1 MNVGVLVS
9 GRGTNLQALL
19 DADLSPAVITKVI
32 SNRPGAAAL
41 ARAEAAGVP
50 AQVIDH
56 KGFADRAAFEDALL
70 VALGDVELVVL
81 AGFMRV
87 LTPRFIDAFPLRIV
101 NTHPALLPAFP
112 GNDAAAQ
119 AIAHGV
125 KLAGVTVH
133 FVDAGVDTGPIIA
146 QRAVPVLVDDTAD
159 TLHHRIQ
166 VEEHRLLPRVVTA
179 LAAGRITCEGRRVR
193 VAPAGLAAP
202 PREQSS
208 QGPHPAQNFAD
219 ELL

>member
-1 MNVGVLVS
+1 MKVGVLVS

-19 DADLSPAVITKVI
+19 DADLSPAVITRVI

-41 ARAEAAGVP
+41 GRAEAAGVP

-56 KGFADRAAFEDALL
+56 KAYADRAAFEDALL
-70 VALGDVELVVL
+70 FALRDVELVVL

-87 LTPRFIDAFPLRIV
+87 LTARFIDAFPLRIV

-112 GNDAAAQ
+112 GTDAAAQ

-125 KLAGVTVH
+125 KLSGVTVH

-146 QRAVPVLVDDTAD
+146 QHAVPVLPDDTAE
-159 TLHHRIQ
+159 TLQHRIQ
-166 VEEHRLLPRVVTA
+166 AEEHRLLPRVVRA
-179 LAAGRITCEGRRVR
+179 LAAGRITCEGRRV
-193 VAPAGLAAP
+193 AID
-202 PREQSS
+202 
-208 QGPHPAQNFAD
+208 AD